1 MVLAL
6 MVEVM
11 ALFMVMAHNM
21 ELMAHIKEIVALIME
36 QSIHHHKVMEQESI
50 NHHKVIQLW
59 FQQVVEYTL
68 QHVVV
73 RSFHNSMGIHSIRHL
88 RILLKLTHQLHILI
102 YLQLQRKSL
111 IFFDEMQPLLRLW
124 LYLSASIEDSFR
136 AFHFW
141 HWQLHMWP
149 KEQRVLIFSF

>member
-6 MVEVM
+6 MVEEM

>member
-11 ALFMVMAHNM
+11 ALFMVMANIM
-21 ELMAHIKEIVALIME
+21 ELMAHIMELMAHIIELMALIME

-50 NHHKVIQLW
+50 SHHKVIQLL

-68 QHVVV
+68 QHVMV
-73 RSFHNSMGIHSIRHL
+73 RNFHNSMGIHSIRHL
-88 RILLKLTHQLHILI
+88 RILLKLIHQLHILI

-111 IFFDEMQPLLRLW
+111 IFFDEKQPLLRLW
-124 LYLSASIEDSFR
+124 LYLSASIKDSFR
-136 AFHFW
+136 AFHF
-141 HWQLHMWP
+141 
-149 KEQRVLIFSF
+149 

>member
-1 MVLAL
+1 
-6 MVEVM
+6 M
-11 ALFMVMAHNM
+11 ALFMANIM
-21 ELMAHIKEIVALIME
+21 ELMAHIMELMALIME

-88 RILLKLTHQLHILI
+88 RILLKLIHQLHILI

-111 IFFDEMQPLLRLW
+111 IFFDEKQPLLRLW

-149 KEQRVLIFSF
+149 KEQRVLRFSF

>member
-1 MVLAL
+1 

-11 ALFMVMAHNM
+11 ALVMVMALYNLV
-21 ELMAHIKEIVALIME
+21 LMAHIMELLALILE

-50 NHHKVIQLW
+50 HHHKVIQLW

-73 RSFHNSMGIHSIRHL
+73 VRRFHNSMGIHSIRHL
-88 RILLKLTHQLHILI
+88 RILLKLIHQLHILI
-102 YLQLQRKSL
+102 ILQLQQRSF
-111 IFFDEMQPLLRLW
+111 IFFDEKQPLLRLW

-149 KEQRVLIFSF
+149 KEQRVLRFSF

>member
-11 ALFMVMAHNM
+11 ALFMVMANIM
-21 ELMAHIKEIVALIME
+21 ELMALIME

-88 RILLKLTHQLHILI
+88 RILLKLIHQLHILI

-111 IFFDEMQPLLRLW
+111 IFFDEKQPLLRLW

-149 KEQRVLIFSF
+149 KEQRVLRFSF

>member
-1 MVLAL
+1 
-6 MVEVM
+6 M
-11 ALFMVMAHNM
+11 ALFMVMANIM
-21 ELMAHIKEIVALIME
+21 ELMAHIMQLMALIME

-50 NHHKVIQLW
+50 SHHKVIQLW

-88 RILLKLTHQLHILI
+88 RILLKLIHQLHILI

-111 IFFDEMQPLLRLW
+111 IFFDEKQPLLRLW

-149 KEQRVLIFSF
+149 KEQRALRFSF